1 LVRRLATLV
10 LLCGAVLNAAGTGL
24 ARAQATELMPGVDV
38 ERIVQFTA
46 HGPVAL
52 QVITAPRPGAQ
63 NGLYQLAP
71 ALAHAVVGG
80 HAAPL
85 TQIERD
91 LSTQATVA
99 GINGDFSRPGG
110 VVIANGVL
118 LRPPLQT
125 RSSIGIDAAGGLHVD
140 RVRFAGDWRGSGP
153 RRPLTGLNQT
163 PASGQ
168 VVLFTPAYGAPVPR
182 VPGSAEAVLD
192 TFPAAIPNVDLTA
205 AVTAVGSGGGETIPP
220 AGAVLLAS
228 GSAAA
233 RLQAEAP
240 AGTQLTA
247 RLILQ
252 PTWAGT
258 VAALGGGP
266 VLVKNGKPVFRSLE
280 DFTSDQVSSRA
291 PRAGVGQLADGR
303 VVLVAVDGGQ
313 PGYSAG
319 MTSFELAQTLQR
331 LGAVSAS
338 AVESGGAVT
347 AAFDGRLL
355 NRPSDS
361 AGPRAISEALLVEY
375 FGVYA
380 PPLQPLL
387 NGDPAR
393 TAEPLAYKLVR
404 PSTVT
409 ATLIGPD
416 GIARPLESGVAH
428 PPGLY
433 SPAFGSYDVEGTWH
447 WHVQATDDLGRTSVA
462 DETFRYDTTLSGLTV
477 ASPARGSAVVR
488 FTLARAARAHLRIET
503 KAGVVVR
510 DLPAATLPAGVHQL
524 VWDGLLPQRTR
535 AYGGAYVAHV
545 FESSAVGASDLAVPF
560 TFRR

>member
-1 LVRRLATLV
+1 
-10 LLCGAVLNAAGTGL
+10 
-24 ARAQATELMPGVDV
+24 
-38 ERIVQFTA
+38 
-46 HGPVAL
+46 
-52 QVITAPRPGAQ
+52 
-63 NGLYQLAP
+63 
-71 ALAHAVVGG
+71 LAHAVVGG

-252 PTWAGT
+252 PTWVGT

-416 GIARPLESGVAH
+416 SIARPLESGVAH